1 IIRKE
6 FKEKSDENIFHHS
19 KDSLSVDIATF
30 IEGGSRTARGK
41 RPHETEIHSVILYRA
56 ILNLKRGAILK
67 SHFSMTFEGTPR
79 CFIDNRCCIL
89 L

>member
-1 IIRKE
+1 IRKE

-41 RPHETEIHSVILYRA
+41 RPHVTEIKSLEFFLA
-56 ILNLKRGAILK
+56 IEKFNRQKKAPDTETTITC
-67 SHFSMTFEGTPR
+67 FST
-79 CFIDNRCCIL
+79 
-89 L
+89 